1 MTASITEAPASF
13 LSRHDRDG
21 VAILTLDRPERRNSL
36 SLETIGALQA
46 AIDAVAADR
55 KARVVILTARGR
67 SFSSGH
73 DLKEIRSHR
82 NDADHGRAYDEELFA
97 RCATMM
103 KSILALPQPAIA
115 AVEGAAVAAGC
126 QLVATCDLAIAGD
139 KAEFGLPGVKA
150 GLFCSTPL
158 VAVGRAISRKR
169 ALEMAMTGD
178 LCSAQEAERLGLVNR
193 VVPAGT
199 AEQEANKLALSL
211 IKHSGKTLALGKAA
225 FYKQIEMPIANA
237 YDFASRAMVENLAE
251 RDADEG
257 ISAFLDKRAPRWEE
271 G

>member
-1 MTASITEAPASF
+1 MIAPITEAPAPF
-13 LSRHDRDG
+13 LVQHDRDG
-21 VAILTLDRPERRNSL
+21 VVTLTFDRLESRNSL

-46 AIDAVAADR
+46 AIDAIAEDR
-55 KARVVILTARGR
+55 KARVVILAARGA

-103 KSILALPQPAIA
+103 KSILALPQPVIA

-126 QLVATCDLAIAGD
+126 QVVATCDLAIAGD
-139 KAEFGLPGVKA
+139 KAKFGLPGVKA

-178 LCSAQEAERLGLVNR
+178 LCSAQEAERMGLINR

-199 AEQEANKLALSL
+199 AEEEARKLALSL
-211 IKHSGKTLALGKAA
+211 IKHSGKTLSLGKAA
-225 FYKQIEMPIANA
+225 FYKQIEMPIADA
-237 YDFASRAMVENLAE
+237 YDLASRAMVENLAE
-251 RDADEG
+251 RDAGEG
-257 ISAFLDKRAPRWEE
+257 ISAFLDKRAPKWEE
-271 G
+271 

>member
-1 MTASITEAPASF
+1 MTASIAGAPAPS
-13 LSRHDRDG
+13 LIRQDRDG
-21 VAILTLDRPERRNSL
+21 VATLILNRAESRNSL
-36 SLETIGALQA
+36 SLETIAALQA
-46 AIDAVAADR
+46 ALDAVAEDR
-55 KARVVILTARGR
+55 KTRVVILAARGR

-73 DLKEIRSHR
+73 DLKEIRAHR
-82 NDADHGRAYDEELFA
+82 NDADHGQAYDEELFA
-97 RCATMM
+97 RCARMM
-103 KSILALPQPAIA
+103 KSILALPQPVIA

-126 QLVATCDLAIAGD
+126 QLVATCDLAIAGE
-139 KAEFGLPGVKA
+139 KAAFGLPGVKA

-178 LCSAQEAERLGLVNR
+178 LCSAQEAERMGLVNR
-193 VVPAGT
+193 VVPAGA
-199 AEQEANKLALSL
+199 AEDEARKLGLSL

-225 FYKQIEMPIANA
+225 FYKQIEMPVADA

-257 ISAFLDKRAPRWEE
+257 ISAFLDKRAPRWDE

>member
-1 MTASITEAPASF
+1 MTAPIAKALAPLLTSD
-13 LSRHDRDG
+13 DRDG
-21 VAILTLDRPERRNSL
+21 VATLTLNRVETRNSL
-36 SLETIGALQA
+36 SLETIGVLQA
-46 AIDAVAADR
+46 ALDAIAADR
-55 KARVVILTARGR
+55 KSRVVILAARGR

-82 NDADHGRAYDEELFA
+82 NDADHGYAYDEELFA

-103 KSILALPQPAIA
+103 KSILALPQPVIA

-178 LCSAQEAERLGLVNR
+178 LYSAHEAERLGLVNR

-199 AEQEANKLALSL
+199 AEQEARELALAL
-211 IKHSGKTLALGKAA
+211 INHSGKTLALGKSA
-225 FYKQIEMPIANA
+225 FYQQIEMPIADA

-271 G
+271 E

>member
-1 MTASITEAPASF
+1 MTASIAEIPAPF
-13 LSRHDRDG
+13 LSRRDRDG
-21 VAILTLDRPERRNSL
+21 VATLTLDRPESRNSL
-36 SLETIGALQA
+36 SLQRIAGLQA
-46 AIDAVAADR
+46 ALDVIAEDR
-55 KARVVILTARGR
+55 KTRVVVLAARGR

-103 KSILALPQPAIA
+103 KSILALPQPVIA

-158 VAVGRAISRKR
+158 VAVGRAIPRKH
-169 ALEMAMTGD
+169 ALEMAMTGG
-178 LCSAQEAERLGLVNR
+178 LYSAQDAERLGLVNR

-199 AEQEANKLALSL
+199 AEQKAQEMALLL

-225 FYKQIEMPIANA
+225 FYKQIEMPIADA

-271 G
+271 E